1 MNKLLSLAS
10 IIAFLFLSAACSSY
24 SPASEF
30 ASLADELEQKSASY
44 TTEDWENAI
53 ATYQSIIQYS
63 EGYEFS
69 NEELQ
74 EIGRQQGRCLSYI
87 TKGYAKIAAKV
98 GSSYLNQLKGIFEGF
113 TEEFGDGSDI
123 ANDIIKSFDGL
134 LESNDD
140 YKQ

>member
-1 MNKLLSLAS
+1 MNKL
-10 IIAFLFLSAACSSY
+10 FTFLSVLPIIILCASCSSY
-24 SPASEF
+24 TPATEF
-30 ASLADELEQKSASY
+30 ANLTDELEQNSDRY

-53 ATYQSIIQYS
+53 ATYQSIIRYS
-63 EGYEFS
+63 DGYEFS

-87 TKGYAKIAAKV
+87 TKGYAKIAAKA

-113 TEEFGDGSDI
+113 TEELGDGSDI
-123 ANDIIKSFDGL
+123 ANDILKSFDGL

-140 YKQ
+140 FK